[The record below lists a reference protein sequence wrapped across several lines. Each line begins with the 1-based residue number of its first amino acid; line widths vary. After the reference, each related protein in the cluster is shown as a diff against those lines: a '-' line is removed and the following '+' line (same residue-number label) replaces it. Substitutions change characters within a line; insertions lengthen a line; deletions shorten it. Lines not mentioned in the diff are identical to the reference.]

1 VDNGRLWCAS
11 SAADL
16 MRPLTQNEQNGI
28 NQNVGVLIERLLV
41 KDCSEEAKT
50 ALIIDGDT
58 ALSKV
63 KFNMARAK

>member
-1 VDNGRLWCAS
+1 
-11 SAADL
+11 

>member
-1 VDNGRLWCAS
+1 
-11 SAADL
+11 
-16 MRPLTQNEQNGI
+16 
-28 NQNVGVLIERLLV
+28 VLIERLLV